1 MEVKD
6 AMSRFHRCSKPT
18 DNFPG
23 TKERAIIQP
32 ENGVTNED
40 SKEARKKKVVF
51 FFELKF
57 DVCV

>member
-40 SKEARKKKVVF
+40 SKEARKKKVAF
-51 FFELKF
+51 FSN
-57 DVCV
+57 